1 MYRVLTRTC
10 AHADFHQHLHRYIVK
25 DVRQMNAKHKQNKVN
40 KTLQN
45 FMYGMLSDPN
55 QTAAKKSLDVMVA
68 LYRKR
73 VWQDAKTVN
82 VVSTALFSDVGKIKT
97 AALRFFL
104 GGDEEPDE
112 DEHDDDN
119 NDKTYVEC
127 IPA

>member
-1 MYRVLTRTC
+1 
-10 AHADFHQHLHRYIVK
+10 VK
-25 DVRQMNAKHKQNKVN
+25 DVRQMNAKHKQNKIN

-104 GGDEEPDE
+104 GGDEEPD
-112 DEHDDDN
+112 DDDHDEDGKD
-119 NDKTYVEC
+119 DKS
-127 IPA
+127 